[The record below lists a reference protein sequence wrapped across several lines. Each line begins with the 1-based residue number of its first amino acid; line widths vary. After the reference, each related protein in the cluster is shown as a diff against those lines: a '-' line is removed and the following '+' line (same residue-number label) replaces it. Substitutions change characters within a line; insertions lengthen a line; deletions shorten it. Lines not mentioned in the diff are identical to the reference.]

1 MARYSHNFVEIYK
14 GIVGFGFERKTDEDT
29 VELYLQKFSDD
40 KLMDVIL
47 RRMSDEDLSLLFE
60 TISKMLVKY
69 LMEEEYHRLFL
80 KLEKEESSF

>member
-14 GIVGFGFERKTDEDT
+14 GIVGFGFERKIDEDT

-69 LMEEEYHRLFL
+69 LTEEEYHRLFL